1 MAIIT
6 LAGDYG
12 YVLLAVSSTYFVNFY
27 HSLLTATAR
36 KGAGVQY
43 PNAYASD
50 ELAAKD
56 PKAFKFNCAQRAHGQ
71 FLEQLTPTVAVLLIS
86 GLRFPLAS
94 AGMGLGWTLSRIL
107 YARGYINNGPKGR
120 ELGAITSY
128 LMSIGLAL
136 TSVYTGAMLVLEK

>member
-1 MAIIT
+1 MLHVTDPQAN
-6 LAGDYG
+6 AQNSS

-56 PKAFKFNCAQRAHGQ
+56 PKAFKFNCGECHSCTQPGRHVGHAPSCGARD
-71 FLEQLTPTVAVLLIS
+71 TYID
-86 GLRFPLAS
+86 AS
-94 AGMGLGWTLSRIL
+94 CF
-107 YARGYINNGPKGR
+107 
-120 ELGAITSY
+120 
-128 LMSIGLAL
+128 
-136 TSVYTGAMLVLEK
+136 